1 MKMAWE
7 TPFRRCSLKKINY
20 KYIIPVIISAFMC
33 IVTMISWILSNKKE
47 ESYVETY
54 GDAHT
59 YDIGDTK
66 ETTDILYAVYIT
78 GAVNNPGVYYIKK
91 GSIVADVITMAGGMQ
106 QEADTSAINLASKVT
121 DSMMIVVYT
130 TQEIKAGIN
139 KTNGAENTPVNI
151 NYATK
156 EQLMTLPGI
165 GESKADSIIAYR
177 ETNGGFEKVEEI
189 MNISGIKEALFN
201 KIKDLITT

>member
-1 MKMAWE
+1 
-7 TPFRRCSLKKINY
+7 
-20 KYIIPVIISAFMC
+20 
-33 IVTMISWILSNKKE
+33 
-47 ESYVETY
+47 
-54 GDAHT
+54 
-59 YDIGDTK
+59 
-66 ETTDILYAVYIT
+66 
-78 GAVNNPGVYYIKK
+78 
-91 GSIVADVITMAGGMQ
+91 MAGGMQ